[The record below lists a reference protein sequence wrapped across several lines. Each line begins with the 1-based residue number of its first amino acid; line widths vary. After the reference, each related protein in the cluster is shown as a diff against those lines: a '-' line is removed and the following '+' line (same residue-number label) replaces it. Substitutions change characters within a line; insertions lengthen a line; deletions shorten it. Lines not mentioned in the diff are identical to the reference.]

1 MPSVTDFPVLLCV
14 QAKDLNLAAA
24 SAKDIGF
31 KCPLTS
37 QAEKM

>member
-1 MPSVTDFPVLLCV
+1 MLSVMDVPFLLV